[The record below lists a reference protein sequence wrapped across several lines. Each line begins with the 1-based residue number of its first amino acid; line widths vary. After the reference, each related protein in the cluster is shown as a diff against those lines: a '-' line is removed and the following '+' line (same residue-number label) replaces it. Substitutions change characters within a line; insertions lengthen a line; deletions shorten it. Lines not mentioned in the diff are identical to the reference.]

1 VHFAGPAGR
10 TLAGWLQAAG
20 FEPGDRHKWPYLS
33 EAWLTSLTRC
43 FPGPSGSG
51 NGDRAPSASEMA
63 LCRPFLEEEIAAVD
77 PDVIILVGAMA
88 IRAFIGPAKLDDVV
102 GKRFEYDGRAVIPFP
117 HSSGVSRWGNK
128 PENKAKIEQAVALL
142 RAERVRL
149 ESEAAPPAEL
159 EHGRS

>member
-1 VHFAGPAGR
+1 
-10 TLAGWLQAAG
+10 
-20 FEPGDRHKWPYLS
+20 
-33 EAWLTSLTRC
+33 
-43 FPGPSGSG
+43 
-51 NGDRAPSASEMA
+51 
-63 LCRPFLEEEIAAVD
+63 
-77 PDVIILVGAMA
+77 MA